1 MATNLADASGF
12 ATTLASSPLFAV
24 HFWAGWAKQCEQ
36 IDTVLAELAKLNPN
50 VKLLRVEAENFVDVC
65 QGNNIVAVPSV
76 LLFKNGKLEDRVDG
90 ANVPVL
96 SKLFAK
102 LAAAAPAAASAVV
115 TPASSTPKDLNVRL
129 KELVNAAPVMLFMK
143 GTPDEPRCGFS
154 RKIVGLL
161 NEQEVKF
168 SSFDILAD
176 SDVREG
182 LKKYSD
188 WPTFP
193 QMYIAGDLIG
203 GLDIVKEMAESGD
216 LKSALPSEDDL
227 PKRLEKII
235 NREPVMVF
243 IKGTPEAPRCGF
255 SRTIVGILNE
265 VEGCKYGYY
274 DILGDDEVRQGLK
287 KYSDWPTYPQLY
299 VKGELQGG
307 LDIVKEMKENGDLVS
322 SLTGL

>member
-1 MATNLADASGF
+1 M
-12 ATTLASSPLFAV
+12 
-24 HFWAGWAKQCEQ
+24 Q
-36 IDTVLAELAKLNPN
+36 
-50 VKLLRVEAENFVDVC
+50 
-65 QGNNIVAVPSV
+65 
-76 LLFKNGKLEDRVDG
+76 
-90 ANVPVL
+90 
-96 SKLFAK
+96 
-102 LAAAAPAAASAVV
+102 
-115 TPASSTPKDLNVRL
+115 DLNVRL

-227 PKRLEKII
+227 PKR
-235 NREPVMVF
+235 
-243 IKGTPEAPRCGF
+243 
-255 SRTIVGILNE
+255 
-265 VEGCKYGYY
+265 
-274 DILGDDEVRQGLK
+274 
-287 KYSDWPTYPQLY
+287 
-299 VKGELQGG
+299 
-307 LDIVKEMKENGDLVS
+307 
-322 SLTGL
+322 